1 MTDEKIRELIEAID
15 RFHGNALKDREDA
28 HIQQEVSVIKA
39 HLLDCL
45 LDNFSDAKEIENG

>member
-28 HIQQEVSVIKA
+28 HIQREVTVIKSY
-39 HLLDCL
+39 L
-45 LDNFSDAKEIENG
+45 KELTND